1 MKDCLFCRLAS
12 GDIPSACLYEDQLV
26 HAFKDINPQAPVHFL
41 VIPKRHIGSAA
52 EIDENN
58 SKVVARCFEIIAR
71 LAKELKLEGF
81 RIVSNCGESAGQSV
95 GHLHFHV
102 LSGRDMTWPPG

>member
-1 MKDCLFCRLAS
+1 LQAS
-12 GDIPSACLYEDQLV
+12 LRRHPSACLYEDQLV

-81 RIVSNCGESAGQSV
+81 RIVSNCGESAARASATCISMCSRAG
-95 GHLHFHV
+95 
-102 LSGRDMTWPPG
+102 T